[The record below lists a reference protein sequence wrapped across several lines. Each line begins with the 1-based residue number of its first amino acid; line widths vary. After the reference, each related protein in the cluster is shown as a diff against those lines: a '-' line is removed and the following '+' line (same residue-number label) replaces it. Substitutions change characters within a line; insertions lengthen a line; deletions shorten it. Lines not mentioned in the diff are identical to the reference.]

1 MVCPRVAAGM
11 ARGSTVRGPGGRG
24 GSSFLPGSGC
34 GCGYENPEANTV
46 TCGFPVTV
54 PCAGDG
60 RLVLAERGLRRAP
73 PGQVRLPD
81 RFRRCGLMIE
91 ESGDHGAGLG
101 YFLPAAAG
109 QDRGDQC
116 MTGKIAIK
124 ADDAA
129 GEQVWAAARQPPEQ
143 RLLPGPRTAEDGAEH
158 GPVLRRVREVH
169 QHPRPPRTPP
179 SRPAAPPTA
188 RRR

>member
-54 PCAGDG
+54 PCDCCV

-109 QDRGDQC
+109 QDRVVLGRADRHELPPHPSRCPMVGD
-116 MTGKIAIK
+116 
-124 ADDAA
+124 
-129 GEQVWAAARQPPEQ
+129 PEFQ
-143 RLLPGPRTAEDGAEH
+143 SVRASNLP
-158 GPVLRRVREVH
+158 
-169 QHPRPPRTPP
+169 PRPYDVLLGPDVDAVPRLVF
-179 SRPAAPPTA
+179 
-188 RRR
+188 